1 MSKDN
6 PTPKRATSN
15 ERHPKGD
22 DSWVDQV
29 ADEVTAV
36 LREHGLELEL
46 CVFYDVV
53 TETLHATGFDG
64 SPARY
69 FRSLETDKS
78 SNSAPA
84 SSEAVSTHA

>member
-1 MSKDN
+1 MASS
-6 PTPKRATSN
+6 PAPQRQPPKARSQ
-15 ERHPKGD
+15 GD
-22 DSWVDQV
+22 DACVDQV
-29 ADEVTAV
+29 ADEIQAL

-69 FRSLETDKS
+69 FRSLEVDKAS
-78 SNSAPA
+78 SSAPA
-84 SSEAVSTHA
+84 SSEAASTQA